1 MPVPGV
7 DAAMQLIQQPAFARG
22 FISRPIIHDPFDGFA
37 VINKGGEFEL
47 KQVSI
52 LGTQ

>member
-1 MPVPGV
+1 MVVLLDNKEVMRTV
-7 DAAMQLIQQPAFARG
+7 DRA
-22 FISRPIIHDPFDGFA
+22 HDGPFDGFA

>member
-1 MPVPGV
+1 MVMLLDNKEVMRTVDRAHDDPV
-7 DAAMQLIQQPAFARG
+7 
-22 FISRPIIHDPFDGFA
+22 DGFA